1 MYVITIQPLSLSS
14 WHTILVGLAVELA
27 CEAAALLFVSTLA
40 DRRWHERALV
50 ALPLAAFVW
59 VLGVARGIQLQLD
72 YWSSYF
78 AFLSA
83 HYPPNKYPLL
93 YEQTQHDYRLAIAA
107 TTDSA
112 NHLGWTAVLLTEG
125 MVLLGGVLLL
135 YWYTQARRGI
145 PAKPPSPAPPKDDGE
160 DGALE
165 ITIEPL
171 SLPYNG

>member
-1 MYVITIQPLSLSS
+1 MSIQPLSLSS
-14 WHTILVGLAVELA
+14 WHTILLGLAVELA

-40 DRRWHERALV
+40 DRRWHERALM
-50 ALPLAAFVW
+50 ALPLATFVW

-83 HYPPNKYPLL
+83 HYPPNKYPFL
-93 YEQTQHDYRLAIAA
+93 YEQTQQDYRLAIAA
-107 TTDSA
+107 TTESA
-112 NHLGWTAVLLTEG
+112 NRLGWMAVLLTEG
-125 MVLLGGVLLL
+125 MVLFGGALLL
-135 YWYTQARRGI
+135 YWYTRPRLAG
-145 PAKPPSPAPPKDDGE
+145 PAKPPPPAPPKDEDE

-171 SLPYNG
+171 NLPYNI